1 VNIADATTS
10 IPRKKSKISI
20 QMDELKNKS
29 EFDEYFKELNDGNE
43 YDEFENEFDYDSKN
57 LNLAKNNEDKYA
69 KFNTNFYFKLNEN
82 NEFIF
87 PIQSDI
93 FNKSK
98 QYVYELIKNIIKKI
112 NEKNLVIN
120 YNNIDY
126 IVSLKDTEEEDIN
139 FYIKNYE
146 LKPCKKKNF
155 KPKNDCPS
163 FSPNSLLENVD
174 NKLISFISKNSLNLM
189 LRERIEENNK
199 YQYDDDEDW

>member
-20 QMDELKNKS
+20 QMDELKNKT

-69 KFNTNFYFKLNEN
+69 KFNTYFYFKLNEN

>member
-1 VNIADATTS
+1 
-10 IPRKKSKISI
+10 
-20 QMDELKNKS
+20 MDELKNKS
-29 EFDEYFKELNDGNE
+29 EDEEYYKELNDGNE
-43 YDEFENEFDYDSKN
+43 FDEFENEFDSNSKKI
-57 LNLAKNNEDKYA
+57 NLAKNNEDKYA
-69 KFNTNFYFKLNEN
+69 KFNPYFYFKLNGNKEY
-82 NEFIF
+82 IF
-87 PIQSDI
+87 QIQSDI

-98 QYVYELIKNIIKKI
+98 QYVHELIKNIIKKI
-112 NEKNLVIN
+112 NEKNITIN
-120 YNNIDY
+120 FNNVDY
-126 IVSLKDTEEEDIN
+126 IVSLKDTEDEDVD

-146 LKPCKKKNF
+146 LKPCKKRNF

>member
-1 VNIADATTS
+1 VNLAEATTS

-20 QMDELKNKS
+20 KMDELKNKS
-29 EFDEYFKELNDGNE
+29 EDEEYYKELNDGNE
-43 YDEFENEFDYDSKN
+43 FDEFENEFDSNSKKI
-57 LNLAKNNEDKYA
+57 NLAKNNEDKYA
-69 KFNTNFYFKLNEN
+69 KFNTYFYFKLNEN
-82 NEFIF
+82 NEFNF
-87 PIQSDI
+87 PIQTDI

>member
-1 VNIADATTS
+1 MNLADATIS

-29 EFDEYFKELNDGNE
+29 KDDEYFKELNGGNE
-43 YDEFENEFDYDSKN
+43 FDEFENEFYSDCKK
-57 LNLAKNNEDKYA
+57 LNFVKNNENKYA
-69 KFNTNFYFKLNEN
+69 KFITYFHFKLNEN
-82 NEFIF
+82 NEYIF
-87 PIQSDI
+87 PIQSDT

-98 QYVYELIKNIIKKI
+98 QYVHELIKNIIKKI
-112 NEKNLVIN
+112 NGKNIVIN
-120 YNNIDY
+120 FKNVDY
-126 IVSLKDTEEEDIN
+126 IVSLKDTEDEDVD

-163 FSPNSLLENVD
+163 FSPKSLLENVD
-174 NKLISFISKNSLNLM
+174 NKLISFISKSSLNIM
-189 LRERIEENNK
+189 IREKIEENNK